1 MAQYTDK
8 AEDADT
14 VIHALKKAVFR
25 GRIRM
30 TEFFSDFDP
39 LRTGYM
45 SAGKFRTA
53 LEACGAM
60 PLNERQ
66 MQVLT
71 LRYIDPTDDQRVRY
85 LDLLQEIE
93 KVFTTADMQYDPHSA
108 AVDFTPNLI
117 KEGTMLPPAHEEA
130 VQIVLARLSHL
141 VRTKGLLLRQPFDD
155 YMKNVNS
162 PKQIDEV
169 TYVQFRNGLGRTGLE
184 VSGDETELIALKFPG
199 KAKGYIDYVAF
210 VCAIDEGERI
220 FSTREPRADL
230 LASNQLHGGFRV
242 ARTVLGK
249 DQPGRMATAT
259 DRPTLHPETSH
270 KDMKPVGLK
279 AIMQTLQNKALQH
292 RLRVSEFLRDADK
305 QRNGTI
311 TVPQFASALSM
322 AFDRMHIC
330 LSEDEL
336 DLLVQEYK
344 KTMPHGAVHVQ
355 WRPFA
360 ADIESVFTMTG
371 LEKTP
376 NETPTTRVLQHQPHT
391 LKPPEREEAVQ
402 ALLQAL
408 RQRVLVRSVLVK
420 PFFADYEQQVNSAK
434 VIDHV
439 TRNQMVQALSRFGVE
454 LSVDQCELM
463 FDRYDTLGDGGV
475 NFVALVRDVDPYENF
490 SGRKTSHHVFP
501 QDPHYTGKTGVPSGG
516 FWKSKIVDGPL
527 LNQQPGRPSTNNDV
541 PRVVKAPLGQSA
553 EQIVLRLQKASLQS
567 RVRVEEGFKD
577 FDRHRC
583 GAITIPQFT
592 IGMRTIFGRDE
603 PISQADFETLVAHY
617 AVEQSGCVLFKWKAF
632 VDDVN
637 YGVGESTLLHRT
649 PTTALKVPVVPP
661 IDWARMGEL
670 NPHEEQQLLALLARF
685 RHFTLTRRMLVKPY
699 FMDAERSRRSMR
711 VVDHVTRPQFE
722 ACLARLGLEASNEEL
737 DILIRK
743 FSDKPDG
750 YVNYV
755 AFTRTIDAYES
766 CSDRHPDGKAKEVK
780 QLSGNG
786 GFWYTK
792 TMPTQPGRAPPQMD
806 FPRLNSDTGAITTHA
821 KLLKRLSDRCV
832 QYGVNGPH
840 NFFADY
846 DRHGRGTCTIA
857 QFRAAMMLA
866 FGASYMKTDLT
877 EKECQLLEEW
887 YARTLLDGEVHVKWK
902 DFCND
907 IAAQVVPPNLEYD
920 PLNNHDGFIPLIE
933 RKEKVLSREEEARLA
948 PLLKKMKDRFSI
960 REVYVKGPFHDF
972 ALSKNSPKMI
982 DHVTRQQF
990 VQGLSRLGIEPSAS
1004 EIELLCKKYDDD
1016 GIGNVN
1022 YVAFARTVD
1031 ALEQFSDRSKE
1042 AATKRNTLYGGW
1054 KKPKVPLDYLAS
1066 YDERRHSK

>member
-1 MAQYTDK
+1 MAEYTDVTQ
-8 AEDADT
+8 DAQT
-14 VIHALKKAVFR
+14 VVDLLKKAVFR

-53 LEACGAM
+53 LVASGAM

-71 LRYIDPTDDQRVRY
+71 LRYVDPTDNQRVRY

-93 KVFTTADMQYDPHSA
+93 TVFTTASMQYDPHSTGT
-108 AVDFTPNLI
+108 DFTPNLI

-130 VQIVLARLSHL
+130 VQIVLARLAHL
-141 VRTKGLLLRQPFDD
+141 VKTKGLLLRQPFDD

-184 VSGDETELIALKFPG
+184 VSGDEAELIALKFPG
-199 KAKGYIDYVAF
+199 KAQGYIDYVAF
-210 VCAIDEGERI
+210 VCSIDEGERI
-220 FSTREPRADL
+220 FSTRMPKADL
-230 LASNQLHGGFRV
+230 LASNKLHGGFRV
-242 ARTVLGK
+242 ARTVAGK
-249 DQPGRMATAT
+249 DQPGRMPTAT

-270 KDMKPVGLK
+270 PDMKAVGLE

-344 KTMPHGAVHVQ
+344 KQMPHGAIHVQ
-355 WRPFA
+355 WRRFA
-360 ADIESVFTMTG
+360 ADVESVFTMVG
-371 LEKTP
+371 LEKNP
-376 NETPTTRVLQHQPHT
+376 HETPTTRVLQHNPHT
-391 LKPPEREEAVQ
+391 LHPAAREAAVQ
-402 ALLQAL
+402 ALLEAL
-408 RQRVLVRSVLVK
+408 RQRVHTRRVLVK

-434 VIDHV
+434 VIDHI
-439 TRNQMVQALSRFGVE
+439 TRNQTVQALSRFGVE
-454 LSVDQCELM
+454 LTAEQSELL
-463 FDRYDTLGDGGV
+463 FDRYDTLGDGGLD
-475 NFVALVRDVDPYENF
+475 FVALVRDVDPYENF
-490 SGRKTSHHVFP
+490 SARQTSHHVFP
-501 QDPHYTGKTGVPSGG
+501 HDPHYTGKIGIPSGG
-516 FWKSKIVDGPL
+516 FWKSKVIEGPL

-541 PRVVKAPLGQSA
+541 PRGVKAPLGQSA
-553 EQIVLRLQKASLQS
+553 AQIVLRLQKASLQS

-603 PISQADFETLVAHY
+603 PISQADFETLVAYY
-617 AVEQSGCVLFKWKAF
+617 AVEQPGCVLFKWKAF

-637 YGVGESTLLHRT
+637 YGVGAGTLLHRT
-649 PTTALKVPVVPP
+649 PTMELIVPVVPP
-661 IDWARMGEL
+661 VDWAGVGQL
-670 NPHEEQQLLALLARF
+670 NSQEEQQLLALLARF
-685 RHFTLTRRMLVKPY
+685 RHFTLTRRMLIKPY
-699 FMDAERSRRSMR
+699 FMDAERNRRSMR

-755 AFTRTIDAYES
+755 AFTRTIDSYES
-766 CSDRHPDGKAKEVK
+766 CSDRHPEGKAKEVK
-780 QLSGNG
+780 QLTGNG

-806 FPRLNSDTGAITTHA
+806 FPRLNSEAGAGTTHA

-840 NFFADY
+840 NFFSDY
-846 DRHGRGTCTIA
+846 DRHARGTCTIP
-857 QFRAAMMLA
+857 QFRAAMMSA

-887 YARTLLDGEVHVKWK
+887 YARALLDGEAHVRWK

-920 PLNNHDGFIPLIE
+920 PLNSHDGFIPLIE
-933 RKEKVLSREEEARLA
+933 RKEKLLSPDEEARLE
-948 PLLKKMKDRFSI
+948 PLLKKMRDRFSI

-990 VQGLSRLGIEPSAS
+990 VQGLARLGIEPSPT
-1004 EIELLCKKYDDD
+1004 ELELLFKKYDDD
-1016 GIGNVN
+1016 GVGNVN
-1022 YVAFARTVD
+1022 YVAFSRTVD
-1031 ALEQFSDRSKE
+1031 ALENFSDRSK
-1042 AATKRNTLYGGW
+1042 ASSDARNTLYGGW

-1066 YDERRHSK
+1066 FK